1 MFGDIGK
8 MMKLAAQMKTK
19 LPELQEKLVA
29 SEYSAGA
36 GGGVVWATVNGKMV
50 VTDVKIDQQVFTDGD
65 PEMLADL
72 VKAAISTAQ
81 TQAIEAAKEAM
92 AEFTGGVQLPGLE
105 GLMG

>member
-19 LPELQEKLVA
+19 LPELQEKLTA
-29 SEYSAGA
+29 SEYTAGA
-36 GGGVVWATVNGKMV
+36 GGGAVWATVNGKML
-50 VTDVKIDQQVFTDGD
+50 VTDVKIGPQVFADAD

-81 TQAIEAAKEAM
+81 TQAAEAAAEAM
-92 AEFTGGVQLPGLE
+92 AELTGGVQLPGLE

>member
-19 LPELQEKLVA
+19 LPELQEKLA
-29 SEYSAGA
+29 SSEYTSDA
-36 GGGVVWATVNGKMV
+36 GGGAVWATVSGKMV
-50 VTDVKIDQQVFTDGD
+50 VTDIKIDPQSFADGD
-65 PEMLADL
+65 AEMLADL

-81 TQAIEAAKEAM
+81 LQAAAAAKEAM
-92 AEFTGGVQLPGLE
+92 MELTGGVQIPGMD